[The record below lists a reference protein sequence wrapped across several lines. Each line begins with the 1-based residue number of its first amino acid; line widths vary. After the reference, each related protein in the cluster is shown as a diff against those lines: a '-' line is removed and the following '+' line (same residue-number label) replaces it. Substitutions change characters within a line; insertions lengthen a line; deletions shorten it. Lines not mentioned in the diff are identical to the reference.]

1 MTTPL
6 DLIPPIEDRQEGAL
20 CRQIGTC
27 LFFLEKGQ
35 STAPARPICAERK
48 ALAA

>member
-6 DLIPPIEDRQEGAL
+6 DLIPPVEDRQEGAL

-35 STAPARPICAERK
+35 TAPARPICAERK